1 MQQGNK
7 PYPPF
12 GAILNEYFK
21 LDVIPQNSLWVYCGQ
36 TGYKDA
42 KKMFE
47 QLGQLCIALPYK
59 DHPAS
64 YQWPVKGMKTILYD
78 TGGHHTLT
86 YLLEVATELLKAG
99 AKVVWLQSE
108 LCPKGQYFTQP

>member
-12 GAILNEYFK
+12 GAILNQYFEMG
-21 LDVIPQNSLWVYCGQ
+21 ITPTTSLWIFCGQ

-42 KKMFE
+42 KKMISC
-47 QLGQLCIALPYK
+47 LGQLSLALPYK
-59 DHPAS
+59 DHPAN
-64 YQWPVKGMKTILYD
+64 YQWPVKGMKIVLYD

-86 YLLEVATELLKAG
+86 YLLEIATELLKAG
-99 AKVVWLQSE
+99 AKVVWLQSA
-108 LCPKGQYFTQP
+108 LCPNGQYFTQP